1 MTDATVKDICQ
12 AWAQAGYGDECFWE
26 HWAEC
31 PTEETLTPNMLL
43 ACIEA
48 QAAEIERLRGDLKR
62 AVEER
67 DEALNQLDSARHS
80 VDVLEKRVSKLMGAN
95 P

>member
-1 MTDATVKDICQ
+1 MNDATVKDICQ

-31 PTEETLTPNMLL
+31 PTEETLTPTMVL
-43 ACIEA
+43 ACIET
-48 QAAEIERLRGDLKR
+48 QAAEIERLRGALHEVDAAINAEDQPNSERLLR
-62 AVEER
+62 AYLCIR
-67 DEALNQLDSARHS
+67 AALT
-80 VDVLEKRVSKLMGAN
+80 GAK